1 MILVMA
7 HISVALW
14 VAFDG
19 FSRRMGLAPI
29 PWSLGAL
36 VLWPLVLP
44 VYLARRFLKNGEVR
58 RGGTAWNVLRNFA
71 VAWTFLAAST
81 LITFLGAIINDRTL
95 RIGINR
101 ALFDLVM
108 LWILP
113 AMGAVLIGLF
123 LRDETVIE
131 EA

>member
-1 MILVMA
+1 
-7 HISVALW
+7 
-14 VAFDG
+14 
-19 FSRRMGLAPI
+19 
-29 PWSLGAL
+29 
-36 VLWPLVLP
+36 
-44 VYLARRFLKNGEVR
+44 
-58 RGGTAWNVLRNFA
+58 VLRNFA